1 MYATPRD
8 AALASQSI
16 QERASPKSRSC
27 IGPGTRRP
35 EYGDG
40 STPVGLSCLVSWA
53 AGLRDSSAGKVAPYL
68 FHFLGCR
75 RQEDIMSGLM
85 EYNGSTIVAMAGDK
99 CVGIAS
105 DSRYGIRQL
114 QTVSCN
120 RQKCFQVTDQC
131 YVGLAGLA
139 TDVQTMSQLLNF
151 RMKLFSLRE
160 ERVMQPKMIGNML
173 ASMLYE
179 KRFGPWFTE
188 PVVAGLD
195 KDHNPFLCGFD
206 FIGCLSTAE
215 DFVVSG
221 TTSDQLFGVCESFW
235 RPGMNKDELFETLS
249 QCLLSGVDR
258 DCLAGWGG
266 VVHIIT
272 PDEIITKKL
281 KGRMD

>member
-1 MYATPRD
+1 
-8 AALASQSI
+8 
-16 QERASPKSRSC
+16 
-27 IGPGTRRP
+27 
-35 EYGDG
+35 
-40 STPVGLSCLVSWA
+40 
-53 AGLRDSSAGKVAPYL
+53 
-68 FHFLGCR
+68 
-75 RQEDIMSGLM
+75 MSGLM